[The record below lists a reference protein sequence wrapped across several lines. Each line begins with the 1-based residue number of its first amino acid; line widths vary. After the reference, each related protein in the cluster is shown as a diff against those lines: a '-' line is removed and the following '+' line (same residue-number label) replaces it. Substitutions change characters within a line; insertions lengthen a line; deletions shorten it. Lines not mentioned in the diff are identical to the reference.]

1 MAKPRR
7 KIEARDYDKLIQD
20 SERKLEKLVSET
32 KEERVRLRELKKTKE
47 LYDIQV
53 AEEKKQEEL
62 QKIVELIEESGKSL
76 DEIKLMLSNPAKETE
91 DK

>member
-1 MAKPRR
+1 MAKPKRR
-7 KIEARDYDKLIQD
+7 IEARDYDKLIQD
-20 SERKLEKLVSET
+20 SESKLEKLISET
-32 KEERVRLRELKKTKE
+32 KEERARLRELKKTKE

-62 QKIVELIEESGKSL
+62 QRIVELIEESGKSL
-76 DEIKLMLSNPAKETE
+76 DEIKLMLNTPVKESE

>member
-1 MAKPRR
+1 MAKPKRR
-7 KIEARDYDKLIQD
+7 IEARDYDKLIQD
-20 SERKLEKLVSET
+20 SESKLEKLVSET
-32 KEERVRLRELKKTKE
+32 KEERARLRELKKTKE

-62 QKIVELIEESGKSL
+62 QRIVELIEESGKSL
-76 DEIKLMLSNPAKETE
+76 DEIKLMLSTPVKESE

>member
-20 SERKLEKLVSET
+20 SESKLEKLVSET
-32 KEERVRLRELKKTKE
+32 KEERVRLRESKKTKE

>member
-20 SERKLEKLVSET
+20 SENKLEKLVSET
-32 KEERVRLRELKKTKE
+32 KEERARLRELKKTKE

-76 DEIKLMLSNPAKETE
+76 DEIKLMLSSPAKETE

>member
-1 MAKPRR
+1 MAKPKRR
-7 KIEARDYDKLIQD
+7 IEARDYDKLIQD
-20 SERKLEKLVSET
+20 SESKLEKLISET
-32 KEERVRLRELKKTKE
+32 KEERARLRELKKTKE

-62 QKIVELIEESGKSL
+62 QRIVELIEESGKSL
-76 DEIKLMLSNPAKETE
+76 DEIKLMLSTPVKESE

>member
-20 SERKLEKLVSET
+20 SESKLEKLVSET

-62 QKIVELIEESGKSL
+62 RKIVELIEESGKSL
-76 DEIKLMLSNPAKETE
+76 DEIKLMLSTPAKETE

>member
-20 SERKLEKLVSET
+20 SESKLEKLVSET

-53 AEEKKQEEL
+53 AEEKKQEKL

>member
-20 SERKLEKLVSET
+20 SESKLEKLVSET

-53 AEEKKQEEL
+53 AEEKKQEGL